1 MVSDQQANY
10 IINISLHVLILF
22 TFLTIFFFAYI
33 SRLEKKS
40 VDDALLDA
48 INGQVDTVLTGIDNH
63 MPPLKIEWEILNK
76 LGEDIQ
82 KESKGALP
90 AIISNHRNLRNIAV
104 AMIVGLFCILVGLY
118 VYFLS
123 IGININW
130 KRIIT
135 ENMIIFIFVGIIEFL
150 FFTKVASKYIPVTPD
165 LLSKTIL
172 ERLKYHFF
180 EYMDKK

>member
-1 MVSDQQANY
+1 
-10 IINISLHVLILF
+10 
-22 TFLTIFFFAYI
+22 
-33 SRLEKKS
+33 
-40 VDDALLDA
+40 
-48 INGQVDTVLTGIDNH
+48 
-63 MPPLKIEWEILNK
+63 MPPLKIEWDILNK

-82 KESKGALP
+82 KESEGALP
-90 AIISNHRNLRNIAV
+90 VIISNHRNLRNISIG
-104 AMIVGLFCILVGLY
+104 MIVGFFCIIAGLY

-123 IGININW
+123 IGIDINW
-130 KRIIT
+130 KRIII
-135 ENMIIFIFVGIIEFL
+135 ENIIIFVFIGTIEFI